1 MKAARYLR
9 SPARWAGLAAAMIT
23 VSVVGGGSPSVT
35 AMGASS
41 VPPTPD
47 PGSSGVVDE
56 LVEVGGARLHLHC
69 SGAGDT
75 TVVLIAGLGDGGDNW
90 GAIEPVV
97 AQSARVC
104 SYAHFGTG
112 TSDPPPGPQTFS
124 TRAND
129 LQSLLRVAGE
139 HSPYLLVGHSF
150 GGAEA
155 VMFASMFPD
164 DVTGVLLLDA
174 SPATWITTLCSVVDD
189 GSDAAASYRQLCASL
204 SDPANNPEHLDG
216 PSAFAE
222 VAEVTS
228 LGDLPMI
235 VDTATEHPWG
245 LASSEQSRLD
255 HEWTAG
261 QDHWASLSSAAQ
273 LLSVDNTGHHIE
285 VDRPD
290 VVNLQ
295 IAALLAGGTDS
306 PQSAEPTS
314 GLGVGIATRG
324 FASSSTGG
332 GRVSNE
338 GTRWCAALSRA

>member
-1 MKAARYLR
+1 MR
-9 SPARWAGLAAAMIT
+9 SPARRIVVAAGMVT
-23 VSVVGGGSPSVT
+23 SCVVGGGLSASP
-35 AMGASS
+35 AIASS

-47 PGSSGVVDE
+47 PGTSGVIDE
-56 LVEVGGARLHLHC
+56 LVEVGGARLHIRC

-90 GAIEPVV
+90 GAIEPAV

-104 SYAHFGTG
+104 SYAHFGAG

-129 LQSLLRVAGE
+129 LHALLAAAGE
-139 HSPYLLVGHSF
+139 PGPYLLVGHSF

-155 VMFASMFPD
+155 VMFASMFPA
-164 DVTGVLLLDA
+164 DVTGVLLVDA
-174 SPATWITTLCSVVDD
+174 SPATWITTLCGVVDD
-189 GSDAAASYRQLCASL
+189 GSDAAAGYQDLCASL
-204 SDPANNPEHLDG
+204 SDPANNPEQLDG

-228 LGDLPMI
+228 LADLPMI
-235 VDTATEHPWG
+235 VDTAAEHPWG
-245 LASSEQSRLD
+245 LSSSENDRLD
-255 HEWTAG
+255 EEWNAG
-261 QDHWASLSSAAQ
+261 QDHWVSLSSEAQ

-295 IAALLAGGTDS
+295 IAALLAAGTAS
-306 PQSAEPTS
+306 P
-314 GLGVGIATRG
+314 
-324 FASSSTGG
+324 
-332 GRVSNE
+332 
-338 GTRWCAALSRA
+338 

>member
-1 MKAARYLR
+1 MK
-9 SPARWAGLAAAMIT
+9 PARSTDTAGSHHDSCQDDETGQRYPRPARRVVLGAAMVT
-23 VSVVGGGSPSVT
+23 VSVVGGGIPSLT
-35 AMGASS
+35 TMGASS
-41 VPPTPD
+41 VPPSPD
-47 PGSSGVVDE
+47 QGSSGVVDE

-90 GAIEPVV
+90 GAIEPAV

-129 LQSLLRVAGE
+129 LQTLLRAAGE

-155 VMFASMFPD
+155 VMFASTFPD

-189 GSDAAASYRQLCASL
+189 GSDAAASYRELCASL
-204 SDPANNPEHLDG
+204 SDPANNPEQLDG

-222 VAEVTS
+222 VAEIES

-235 VDTATEHPWG
+235 VDTAAEHPWG
-245 LASSEQSRLD
+245 LPRARTIASTKSGPLDKTTGCRCLQRHSSCQWTTQDITSRSIDPTSSTYRSLRC
-255 HEWTAG
+255 WPTAPTVPNPRG
-261 QDHWASLSSAAQ
+261 RARRSRR
-273 LLSVDNTGHHIE
+273 
-285 VDRPD
+285 RPD
-290 VVNLQ
+290 PGP
-295 IAALLAGGTDS
+295 A
-306 PQSAEPTS
+306 
-314 GLGVGIATRG
+314 R
-324 FASSSTGG
+324 
-332 GRVSNE
+332 
-338 GTRWCAALSRA
+338 

>member
-1 MKAARYLR
+1 MAATTGGPS
-9 SPARWAGLAAAMIT
+9 SPPWR
-23 VSVVGGGSPSVT
+23 
-35 AMGASS
+35 
-41 VPPTPD
+41 
-47 PGSSGVVDE
+47 
-56 LVEVGGARLHLHC
+56 
-69 SGAGDT
+69 
-75 TVVLIAGLGDGGDNW
+75 
-90 GAIEPVV
+90 
-97 AQSARVC
+97 QSARVC

-129 LQSLLRVAGE
+129 LQALLRAAGE

-189 GSDAAASYRQLCASL
+189 GSDAAASYRELCASL

-235 VDTATEHPWG
+235 VDTAAEHPWG
-245 LASSEQSRLD
+245 LRLERARPPRRGVDRWPGPLGVPVLSGTALVSGQHRTSHRGRSTRRCQPTDRCVAGPRHRQPLIRGAHIRRSRRRPDPEPARRKDVDRPGAATRRPSPAHGDVILY
-255 HEWTAG
+255 
-261 QDHWASLSSAAQ
+261 ASLSPPR
-273 LLSVDNTGHHIE
+273 
-285 VDRPD
+285 RPRH
-290 VVNLQ
+290 
-295 IAALLAGGTDS
+295 
-306 PQSAEPTS
+306 
-314 GLGVGIATRG
+314 RG
-324 FASSSTGG
+324 QRSTG
-332 GRVSNE
+332 R
-338 GTRWCAALSRA
+338 